1 MKGESTEYMNK
12 NIAVFNNTTGVAE
25 IMKSLFV
32 GEGFNM
38 IKAATL
44 NELLSLIRYDNIHL
58 ILVELELEGSG
69 LGDGIEIIQHI
80 RKCTAIP
87 IIVVSAQTAETAKI
101 MSLNVGADDYVTVY
115 DSPLV
120 LLARVKAHLRRYTE
134 LKTFCENIGNIYS
147 IGDLVLDDKSKTV
160 MVDDKNVKLTPI
172 EYKILRLLI
181 RDQGRVFSIN
191 QIYEE
196 IWKMQAIDAE
206 NTIAVHIR
214 HIREK
219 IESNPRE
226 PKYVKVVRGLGY
238 KAG

>member
-32 GEGFNM
+32 GEGFNI
-38 IKAATL
+38 IKAITL

-58 ILVELELEGSG
+58 ILMDLELEGSG
-69 LGDGIEIIQHI
+69 WEYGMEIIQHI

-87 IIVVSAQTAETAKI
+87 VIVVSAQTAETAKI

-120 LLARVKAHLRRYTE
+120 LFARVKAHLRRYTE
-134 LKTFCENIGNIYS
+134 LKIFGENFGNIYS
-147 IGDLVLDDKSKTV
+147 IGDLVLDDKNKTV

-181 RDQGRVFSIN
+181 QDQGRVFSIN

-196 IWKMQAIDAE
+196 IWKMQPIDAE
-206 NTIAVHIR
+206 NIIAVHIR

-219 IESNPRE
+219 IENNPRE

>member
-1 MKGESTEYMNK
+1 MKGESTESMNK

-38 IKAATL
+38 IKAVTL

-58 ILVELELEGSG
+58 ILMDLELEGNG

-87 IIVVSAQTAETAKI
+87 VIVVSAQTAETAKI

-120 LLARVKAHLRRYTE
+120 LLARVKAQLRRYTE
-134 LKTFCENIGNIYS
+134 LKTLCENLGNIYR
-147 IGDLVLDDKSKTV
+147 IGDLVLDDKSHTV
-160 MVDDKNVKLTPI
+160 TVGGKDVRMTLI
-172 EYKILRLLI
+172 EYKILRLLMQE
-181 RDQGRVFSIN
+181 QGKVLSIN
-191 QIYEE
+191 QIYER
-196 IWKMQAIDAE
+196 IWQMQAIDAE
-206 NTIAVHIR
+206 NVIAVHIR
-214 HIREK
+214 HVREK
-219 IESNPRE
+219 IENNPKE
-226 PKYVKVVRGLGY
+226 PKYITVVRGLGY

>member
-32 GEGFNM
+32 GEGFNI
-38 IKAATL
+38 IKAVTL

-58 ILVELELEGSG
+58 ILMDLELEGSG
-69 LGDGIEIIQHI
+69 WEYGMEIIQHI

-87 IIVVSAQTAETAKI
+87 VIVVSAQTAETAKI

-134 LKTFCENIGNIYS
+134 LKIFCENFGNKYS
-147 IGDLVLDDKSKTV
+147 IGVLVLDDKNKTV
-160 MVDDKNVKLTPI
+160 MVDNKNVKLTPI

-196 IWKMQAIDAE
+196 IWKMQPIDAE
-206 NTIAVHIR
+206 NIIAVHIR

-219 IESNPRE
+219 IENDPRE